1 MWRNQEEAMH
11 DDHSASANP
20 SLPRIKLP
28 DFPPVTPE
36 EIERRRALVARI
48 RERRERIGP
57 IGIPADELIHQVR
70 AEADG
75 LDE

>member
-1 MWRNQEEAMH
+1 MH

-20 SLPRIKLP
+20 SLPRTKLP

-36 EIERRRALVARI
+36 EIERRRALVEEI
-48 RERRERIGP
+48 RALREEIGP